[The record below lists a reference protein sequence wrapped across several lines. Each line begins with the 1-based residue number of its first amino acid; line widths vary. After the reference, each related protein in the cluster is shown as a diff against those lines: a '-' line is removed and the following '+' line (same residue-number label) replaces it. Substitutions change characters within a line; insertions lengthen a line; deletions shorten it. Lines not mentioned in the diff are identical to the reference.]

1 MGEVYCEKLA
11 SALAVGSGATAYSS
25 SGAFDTSAGYTA
37 ILIVS
42 TAGSITVTQQCSV
55 DDTNWYNP
63 VAIDGSALGA
73 VCSALTVTTGTY
85 IKFDPVVAPYIR
97 FKIVEGSVGAT
108 AVTITFI
115 NQEA

>member
-11 SALAVGSGATAYSS
+11 TALAVTKAGTSYTGSGS
-25 SGAFDTSAGYTA
+25 FETSAGYTA
-37 ILIVS
+37 VLIVS

-55 DDTNWYNP
+55 DNSNWYDP
-63 VAIDGSALGA
+63 VATDASALGA

-97 FKIVEGSVGAT
+97 FKIVEGNIAAS
-108 AVTITFI
+108 AVTITLV